1 MKTPRS
7 KKYPKY
13 FYGYIPGVW
22 CYTGQKCV
30 QRDSWVDNLDIS
42 HLVPNT
48 SISMHGLPD
57 TDPSTV
63 QSICGD
69 SHFRAI
75 RSYLKICLLVITYT
89 SLIFD
94 WVITISDKRAAYRDI
109 C

>member
-75 RSYLKICLLVITYT
+75 RSYLKFFFTCNNLY
-89 SLIFD
+89 
-94 WVITISDKRAAYRDI
+94 ISHFRLGDNN
-109 C
+109 